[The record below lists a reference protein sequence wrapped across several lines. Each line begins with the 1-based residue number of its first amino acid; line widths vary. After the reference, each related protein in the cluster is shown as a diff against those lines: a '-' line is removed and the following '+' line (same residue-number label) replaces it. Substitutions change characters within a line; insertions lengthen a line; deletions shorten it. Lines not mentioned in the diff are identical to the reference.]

1 MKVHISRIP
10 FSFLFSFLFILIAFC
25 GVSSC
30 TDQDTMERKN
40 EIPSGYA
47 RLTLSLPA
55 SIRITRATEEGSTV
69 EDQITN
75 ADLFIFK
82 DSVLEKSVRNLEISV
97 VEGKPVVT
105 TLLESFGERNV
116 YFIANASGAA
126 SLTALNEGRSGEKE
140 FYTLLTDELTQAVVS
155 PFIMTAQASDVNLVE
170 GELTTIDLMPERL
183 VSRLDIVT
191 KEKDFVIES
200 VALVNTPKQ
209 SAYFDFPANA
219 NIATFNTEAVSVE
232 PESRATMY
240 SYDYF
245 PAAGRKPLAIKV
257 AGMLKEQPV
266 EYTLD
271 LKNEEGQPMG
281 FNRNHIYKIE
291 LLPAPVSPARLTAK
305 ITVKSW
311 ILSDTLHIE
320 LPSADGAFRI
330 EDYRSGENT
339 TTFASADSLF
349 ETAARGDDLLL
360 FVSSSSEE
368 TVEVRTNVGWIVPT
382 VSSVRSGTSTWKLT
396 IAPNETDSK
405 REGVITLTNGSVSQ
419 HYKVSQFDLKSDRY
433 WVFAVAGQSN
443 AMGWDESAKY
453 PASGGA
459 DEPTPGAYQLGLR
472 DSKNLQIIPLLAS
485 PQDLQD
491 LSHLVDKNGQR
502 GTKGIH
508 LPLAQLLLKEVPA
521 GYNVLVIPVGYGS
534 SGFSTIATSS
544 YDAVAMKPTNLRE
557 RTRWGV
563 NEAYYRM
570 LTDRVKYT
578 LNANPDNKF
587 VGVIWCQGEEDITRG
602 PTNVTEHNTAFSTMT
617 EAFFSDINGAG
628 LATRCPRGRAGKHI
642 WYNYDTTPYFYHTPA
657 NPQQG
662 YGQAANAFKGSC
674 LFGGYKV
681 WNPDT
686 FIHIPEDYALTNY
699 VNGTGQAMA
708 QRGAHYGNNAFRTT
722 IAPMVMACIRENGG
736 LIFDG
741 SSPVGESK
749 RFVDRMT
756 QSQAMAAT
764 GSLSSLQSGLMV
776 YLPFDGRNSVAANQ
790 SPAAGGYN
798 ASIINKGLNVVA
810 VNDFPST
817 DGRTRSGSALQLD
830 AFADG
835 QLSFTLPGKTSAS
848 WTVSFLLKRTG
859 YLNSNTALLQGGNG
873 INNKLLIG
881 FKSYMGESCGGNM
894 EFVVE
899 PSYTGNAD
907 NCGTG
912 RLLNA
917 DKVCSHADW
926 IHYAISFDTS
936 TKELIVYMNGQN
948 VFQERRAAVGASDI
962 SQLMI
967 GGGFQNGML
976 TTHGLLSELYLWDRV
991 VSPQDIQKN
1000 YIMSYFGVKK

>member
-1 MKVHISRIP
+1 MPYISHRFFFP
-10 FSFLFSFLFILIAFC
+10 FLFIIIVFC

-30 TDQDTMERKN
+30 TDQDTVERES
-40 EIPSGYA
+40 EIPSGYG

-55 SIRITRATEEGSTV
+55 SIRMTRATEEGSTV
-69 EDQITN
+69 EDQISN

-126 SLTALNEGRSGEKE
+126 SLAALREGGSREKE
-140 FYTLLTDELTQAVVS
+140 FYTLLTDELAQAVVS
-155 PFIMTAQASDVNLVE
+155 PFIMTAQASDVKLAE
-170 GELTTIDLMPERL
+170 GELTAIDLMPERL

-191 KEKDFVIES
+191 KEKEFVIES

-219 NIATFNTEAVSVE
+219 NIATFNTEVVPVE
-232 PESRATMY
+232 PASRATLY

-245 PAAGRKPLAIKV
+245 PAASGKPLAIKV

-271 LKNEEGQPMG
+271 LKNEEGQPMS
-281 FNRNHIYKIE
+281 FNRNHIYRIE
-291 LLPAPVSPARLTAK
+291 LLPTVILPSRLTAK

-311 ILSDTLHIE
+311 TLSDTLQIE
-320 LPSADGAFRI
+320 LPSADSAFRI
-330 EDYRSGENT
+330 EEYRSGENT

-349 ETAARGDDLLL
+349 ETAARGDNLSLSV
-360 FVSSSSEE
+360 FSSSEE
-368 TVEVRTNVGWIVPT
+368 PVEVRANVEWIVPA
-382 VSSVRSGTSTWKLT
+382 VSDVRSGISTWKLS
-396 IAPNETDSK
+396 IASNKTDSK
-405 REGVITLTNGSVSQ
+405 REGIITLTNGRVSQ
-419 HYKVSQFDLKSDRY
+419 HYRISQFDLKSDRY

-453 PASGGA
+453 PASGGM
-459 DEPTPGAYQLGLR
+459 DEPTPGIYQLGLR
-472 DSKNLQIIPLLAS
+472 DPDNLKILPLHAS
-485 PQDLQD
+485 PQDLQNMNRI
-491 LSHLVDKNGQR
+491 VDKNGYP

-508 LPLAQLLLKEVPA
+508 LPLAQLLLKEVPT
-521 GYNVLVIPVGYGS
+521 GYNVLVIPNAYGGA
-534 SGFSTIATSS
+534 GFSTTATSP
-544 YDAVAMKPTNLRE
+544 YDKIAMRATNLSE
-557 RTRWGV
+557 KTRWGV

-570 LTDRVKYT
+570 LTDRVKHT

-587 VGVIWCQGEEDITRG
+587 VGVIWCQGEEEITRG
-602 PTNVTEHNTAFSTMT
+602 PTNVQEHSTAFSTMA
-617 EAFFSDINGAG
+617 EAFFNEINGAG
-628 LATRCPRGRAGKHI
+628 LANRCPRGKAGKHI

-657 NPQQG
+657 NPQEG

-686 FIHIPEDYALTNY
+686 FIHVPEDYALTNY
-699 VNGTGQAMA
+699 VNGTGQSMV
-708 QRGAHYGNNAFRTT
+708 QRAGHYGNNAFRTT
-722 IAPMVMACIRENGG
+722 IAPMVVACMRENGG
-736 LIFDG
+736 LTFDG
-741 SSPVGESK
+741 SSPVGKSK

-756 QSQAMAAT
+756 QIQAMAST
-764 GSLSSLQSGLMV
+764 GSLSGLQGGLMV

-790 SPAAGGYN
+790 SPVAGGYN
-798 ASIINKGLNVVA
+798 TSIINKGLNVVS

-817 DGRTRSGSALQLD
+817 DGRTREGNALQLD
-830 AFADG
+830 AFANG
-835 QLSFTLPGKTSAS
+835 QLSFALPGKTSAS
-848 WTVSFLLKRTG
+848 WTVSFLLKRTD
-859 YLNSNTALLQGGNG
+859 YLSSNTALLQGGNG
-873 INNKLLIG
+873 INNKLFIG

-917 DKVCSHADW
+917 DKVRSHAEW
-926 IHYAISFDTS
+926 IHYAVSFDAS

-948 VFQERRAAVGASDI
+948 VFQERRTAVGASDI
-962 SQLMI
+962 SQLII

-976 TTHGLLSELYLWDRV
+976 TTNGLLSELYLWDRV